1 MDKRTLRAY
10 VHQVRQV
17 RHVGV
22 LAVVAGLA
30 SLGGCA
36 VGPNFQTPAAPVA
49 DGASYTPE
57 PIRAQTASSPGTGGG
72 AQRFVTGMDIP
83 AQWWSVFQSPA
94 LDQLLRGALA
104 QNPNMAA
111 AEAALRQVRENY
123 NAQAGQLVYPAVNGA
138 LGASRQKTQV
148 ATPGGTQAAVLDLY
162 NASVNVSYTP
172 DVFGA
177 NRLETASLAAQQQAE
192 RLQLEATYIT
202 LASNIAAAAFQDAL
216 LRRQIDVVEQMI
228 AASGQAVALARRQR
242 DAGYTARQELA
253 AQQNAAAQA
262 KQQLPPLRLQ
272 FEQNRE
278 LLRVLAG
285 VAPGG
290 AVPAFT
296 LASFQLPQQL
306 PLSLPSQLIEQRPDI
321 RMAEEGLRAATAQ
334 AGVARAARLPQFSI
348 SATAG
353 GAASQ
358 FGQMFWNSGKFFD
371 VTANLLQPL
380 FDGGTLKHRE
390 RAANAAMRGAVAAY
404 QSAVAQAYQNVA
416 DVLHAIDAGNDA
428 LAAAQEARDAADTM
442 RDLAVRQHANGYLD
456 RLALIAAEQESW
468 QAQLALAQAEASRLG
483 DAAALFQALGG
494 GWWHR
499 ADAGEDADANAG
511 AAGIGTASPLLGAVS
526 AQ

>member
-57 PIRAQTASSPGTGGG
+57 PIPAQTASSPGTGGV

-177 NRLETASLAAQQQAE
+177 TRRTLEGAQAAVDYQRYQV
-192 RLQLEATYIT
+192 EATYLALSANVVTAAIQEASLRAQLQATRDVLTALTRQQNVIEKQFEFGAIARAQVLSQRNLVAQTAATVPPLEKALAQTRHLLST
-202 LASNIAAAAFQDAL
+202 LAGKL
-216 LRRQIDVVEQMI
+216 PGE
-228 AASGQAVALARRQR
+228 
-242 DAGYTARQELA
+242 AGMPE
-253 AQQNAAAQA
+253 
-262 KQQLPPLRLQ
+262 
-272 FEQNRE
+272 
-278 LLRVLAG
+278 
-285 VAPGG
+285 
-290 AVPAFT
+290 FT
-296 LASFQLPQQL
+296 LASLTLPEAL
-306 PLSLPSQLIEQRPDI
+306 PVSLPSALVRQRPDI
-321 RMAEEGLRAATAQ
+321 RASEELLRQASADIGVATAALYPQFTLSGSYGSASPTFSKLFEGDNAIWSLTAGLTAPILNGGALRARK
-334 AGVARAARLPQFSI
+334 RASE
-348 SATAG
+348 
-353 GAASQ
+353 AAY
-358 FGQMFWNSGKFFD
+358 D
-371 VTANLLQPL
+371 
-380 FDGGTLKHRE
+380 
-390 RAANAAMRGAVAAY
+390 VAA
-404 QSAVAQAYQNVA
+404 AQYRATLLTAFQNVA
-416 DVLHAIDAGNDA
+416 DSLRALESDAAALTAQAESEA
-428 LAAAQEARDAADTM
+428 LAAETLALSEEQYKLGAISYLSLLDAQRVFQQAHIGLVQAQAARYADT
-442 RDLAVRQHANGYLD
+442 
-456 RLALIAAEQESW
+456 
-468 QAQLALAQAEASRLG
+468 
-483 DAAALFQALGG
+483 AALFQALGG
-494 GWWHR
+494 GWWNR
-499 ADAGEDADANAG
+499 ADGVP
-511 AAGIGTASPLLGAVS
+511 AAVPVS
-526 AQ
+526 TMPSLSTISQNP